1 MSIRGKYIS
10 VQILVTTYTNFLRF
24 YKKKMH
30 RNLLFPV
37 ECSQSGWKLHVP
49 KFAVATDQ
57 ITACSYT
64 AWQSEDQG
72 TGCAEQQRCAYAN
85 A

>member
-1 MSIRGKYIS
+1 
-10 VQILVTTYTNFLRF
+10 
-24 YKKKMH
+24 MH
-30 RNLLFPV
+30 RKLLFPV

-72 TGCAEQQRCAYAN
+72 TGCAEQQRCADAN